1 MKALTVTSLA
11 AAPTVDED
19 HGLFRFE
26 TSEAGRVN
34 LTIPREKLPG
44 LAGLAIAFATKQT
57 PGTGPERN
65 VTALEIDGFDVLA
78 DGMGGAVI
86 SFVIEGVSHQLPFHL
101 TAEAVEAL
109 KQQLA
114 LI

>member
-19 HGLFRFE
+19 HGLFRFD
-26 TSEAGRVN
+26 TNEAGRIN
-34 LTIPREKLPG
+34 LAIPREKLPG
-44 LAGLAIAFATKQT
+44 LAGLAIAYATKQA
-57 PGTGPERN
+57 PGSSEERN
-65 VTALEIDGFDVLA
+65 VTALEIDGFDLLS
-78 DGMGGAVI
+78 DGVGGLVI

-109 KQQLA
+109 KRQLA
-114 LI
+114 LA

>member
-26 TSEAGRVN
+26 TNEAGRVN
-34 LTIPREKLPG
+34 LAIPREKLPS
-44 LAGLAIAFATKQT
+44 LAALAIAFATKQT
-57 PGTGPERN
+57 PGKGPERN

-78 DGMGGAVI
+78 DGMGGTVI
-86 SFVIEGVSHQLPFHL
+86 SFLIEGVSHQLPFHL
-101 TAEAVEAL
+101 SAEALGVL

-114 LI
+114 LV